1 MLLCPYLDPSRFNLH
16 VTNRI
21 LGPGP
26 RECPPCGRVHEH
38 AVRSAFVL
46 GIYGRGPVI
55 RRVVENSGYR
65 SLNFNPLR

>member
-26 RECPPCGRVHEH
+26 RECPRCGRVQEH
-38 AVRSAFVL
+38 AVRSALVL
-46 GIYGRGPVI
+46 GIYGRGPVMC
-55 RRVVENSGYR
+55 R
-65 SLNFNPLR
+65 